1 MQFSISNLL
10 ANFTDDKL
18 IAPKVLEK
26 KLDCEEG
33 EGLHQ
38 LQIALDAL
46 ERVGILVKERGKY
59 RRLYE
64 DGVVEGRLRCSS
76 KGFCFAIQEQDGG
89 EDVFVRENQLSTA
102 WNGDRVLVKVTREG
116 RRKRSPEG
124 EVKLILE
131 RSNPSVI
138 ARIKQTESGFRAV
151 PLDDRLLF
159 EVEILPNAT
168 VSDIKAVVD
177 QLVHVTIVRYP
188 LGAYPPLGEINQVLG
203 DDAQSAP
210 AIDLICCKHDL
221 PRHFSG
227 AIQNAA
233 IALNQTLEKENPALE
248 NRQDFRHL
256 QTLAL
261 DWPWQEAQAAFS
273 LEALGTQTWQLGIH
287 ISDVAAQVPFNS
299 PLDRQVRR
307 RALAVATQD
316 LTIPLFPPE
325 LTTLR
330 LVAGSDRPCLSLL
343 VTITIQGEVQSYE
356 IQPSVIRVDQSL
368 TPEEIATILS
378 KKTTSPLADWLQALG
393 QLSMALGQQRQQ
405 RGTLAAPLNLTLP
418 MGYAD
423 EGIFTTP
430 QAHTGLDPSSLMIL
444 ANELL
449 GNHFANLGLP
459 ALYRHQEPPELYAI
473 QDFIKLAQNLDL
485 PLNLSEVGQV
495 TSQDYQRF
503 IQQLQAS
510 DVADVLLELL
520 CDTLKVPADT
530 EAAAAHFSLALTQ
543 PYAHCCAPLQRYSD
557 VLNQRVLH
565 ALLEK
570 GRDRRT
576 ARAKESVNLRHH
588 SCLDQVNWNVLP
600 PDEQRDLEG
609 AIADILPGLQ
619 EQERTVYQAWKDL
632 QGLLR
637 VRRVQ
642 ACAGETRPGII
653 TGVQSYGFF
662 VELIDF
668 SVEGLVH
675 VSSLKDDWYE
685 YRSQA
690 QTLTGRRN
698 RLRYRLGDR
707 VDVVIKNVDSYRQ
720 QVDLAV
726 VGGGSQASEEDLQSA
741 AEPNSPHSDS
751 DDDDGEM
758 EQD

>member
-1 MQFSISNLL
+1 MQFSISSLL
-10 ANFTDDKL
+10 ANFSDDKL

-64 DGVVEGRLRCSS
+64 EGVVEGRLRCSS
-76 KGFCFAIQEQDGG
+76 KGFCFAIQEQEGS

-159 EVEILPNAT
+159 EVEILANGT
-168 VSDIKAVVD
+168 VADLTTVVD
-177 QLVHVTIVRYP
+177 QLVHVIIVRYP

-203 DDAQSAP
+203 EDAQSAP

-221 PRHFSG
+221 PHQFSG
-227 AIQNAA
+227 VAQGAA
-233 IALNQTLEKENPALE
+233 IALNKELEHPSLAD
-248 NRQDFRHL
+248 RQDLRKL
-256 QTLAL
+256 QTIVL

-273 LEALGTQTWQLGIH
+273 LASLGSQTWQLGIH

-299 PLDRQVRR
+299 ALDREVRR

-325 LTTLR
+325 LTALR
-330 LVAGSDRPCLSLL
+330 LVTGGDRPCLSLL
-343 VTITIQGEVQSYE
+343 VTITGQGEVQAYE
-356 IQPSVIRVDQSL
+356 IQPTVVRVDQTL
-368 TPEEIATILS
+368 NPEEVATLLA
-378 KKTTSPLADWLQALG
+378 KKAKSSLKDWLQTLAQISTG
-393 QLSMALGQQRQQ
+393 LSDQRQE

-418 MGYAD
+418 MGYGD
-423 EGIFTTP
+423 EGIFTAL
-430 QAHTGLDPSSLMIL
+430 QSRDGLDPSSLMIL

-449 GNHFANLGLP
+449 GNHLANLSLP
-459 ALYRHQEPPELYAI
+459 AIYRHQEPPELYAI

-485 PLNLSEVGQV
+485 PLNLSDTSKV

-510 DVADVLLELL
+510 DLADVLLELL

-530 EAAAAHFSLALTQ
+530 ATPAPHFGLALTG

-565 ALLEK
+565 GLLSK

-600 PDEQRDLEG
+600 PDDQRDLEG

-707 VDVVIKNVDSYRQ
+707 VDVMIKNVDSYRQ

-726 VGGGSQASEEDLQSA
+726 VGGGSQASEEELQVA
-741 AEPNSPHSDS
+741 AEPDSENDQEDDS
-751 DDDDGEM
+751 DHDE
-758 EQD
+758 E

>member
-1 MQFSISNLL
+1 MQFSISSLL
-10 ANFTDDKL
+10 ANFSDDKL

-46 ERVGILVKERGKY
+46 ERVGVLLKERGKY
-59 RRLYE
+59 RRLHE
-64 DGVVEGRLRCSS
+64 EGVVEGRLRCSS
-76 KGFCFAIQEQDGG
+76 KGFCFAIQEQEGS

-102 WNGDRVLVKVTREG
+102 WNGDLVLVKVTREG

-159 EVEILPNAT
+159 EVEILPNGT
-168 VSDIKAVVD
+168 VADLTAVVD
-177 QLVHVTIVRYP
+177 QLVHVIIVRYP

-203 DDAQSAP
+203 EDAQSAP

-221 PRHFSG
+221 PRQFSG
-227 AIQNAA
+227 MAQGVA
-233 IALNQTLEKENPALE
+233 IALNQELEAASLQSSWEG
-248 NRQDFRHL
+248 RQDLRNL
-256 QTLAL
+256 QTIAL
-261 DWPWQEAQAAFS
+261 DWPWQEMQAAFS
-273 LEALGTQTWQLGIH
+273 LEPLGSQTWQLGIH

-299 PLDRQVRR
+299 ALDREVRR

-325 LTTLR
+325 LTALR
-330 LVAGSDRPCLSLL
+330 LVPGGDRPCLSLL
-343 VTITIQGEVQSYE
+343 VTITGQGDVQAYE
-356 IQPSVIRVDQSL
+356 IQPSVVRVDQTLNPEDVSKILAKKGKFSL
-368 TPEEIATILS
+368 GDL
-378 KKTTSPLADWLQALG
+378 LQTLG
-393 QLSMALGQQRQQ
+393 QISTGLSEQRQQ

-418 MGYAD
+418 MGYGD
-423 EGIFTTP
+423 EGIFTAL
-430 QAHTGLDPSSLMIL
+430 QSQSGLDPSSLMIL

-449 GNHFANLGLP
+449 GNHLANLGLP
-459 ALYRHQEPPELYAI
+459 AIYRHQEPPELYAI

-485 PLNLSEVGQV
+485 PLNLSDTSQV

-503 IQQLQAS
+503 IHQLQTS
-510 DVADVLLELL
+510 DLADVLLELL

-530 EAAAAHFSLALTQ
+530 ATAAAHFSLALTG

-557 VLNQRVLH
+557 VLNQRVIH
-565 ALLEK
+565 ALLDK

-600 PDEQRDLEG
+600 PDDQRDLEG
-609 AIADILPGLQ
+609 AIADILPDLQ

-698 RLRYRLGDR
+698 HLRYRLGDR
-707 VDVVIKNVDSYRQ
+707 VDVMIKNVDSYRQ

-726 VGGGSQASEEDLQSA
+726 VGGGSQASEEELQVA
-741 AEPNSPHSDS
+741 AEPDSENEQEEDS
-751 DDDDGEM
+751 D
-758 EQD
+758 QD